1 MTWPQTRPRWALAPH
16 PTPGRAG
23 ARPADRAL
31 GVDALLAAAFLVDL
45 VTPFLIWKGVLP
57 DAVRWGSHASLAA
70 MMLLAVAHIM
80 QQDRVPGVVLAIVIL
95 SAIGL
100 AAGYLRGQGI
110 TATAWGWWVMFQFP
124 VVGLY
129 AYTRPGWP
137 ARWPET
143 VRRALVIGLAA
154 VVAVQVGQY
163 LTGET
168 PGDNLAGL
176 FGRHGTAN
184 LMLYV
189 ALVVSVGL
197 GLWLA
202 QGAWRTLAAVLA
214 LGMLASVLG
223 EIKMF
228 LPTVFALGLLAL
240 GLFSARQRHMG
251 RLLLYVALL
260 LLVAWLF
267 VVAYDEVVSIPRGTR
282 PLGDY
287 LQLRT
292 LDRYLGTANRTI
304 VDGRYVYEIGRNYAL
319 IYGWQ
324 EIARDPMTLLF
335 GMGLGARGES
345 RTLGSAGAGLSEGPL
360 GLSVGTSMLVM
371 MQELGVV
378 GMTLVAGF
386 FLWALWR
393 LYGDI
398 RRSPHSELTWMR
410 YALILFTL
418 LWPVWLWYTTSWTIR
433 VAMLAYWAM
442 LGMVLAAPRFEAAAE
457 RPTVRLTPGEGVRR
471 GR

>member
-202 QGAWRTLAAVLA
+202 LANLWYRDVKYLFAV
-214 LGMLASVLG
+214 GIQMW
-223 EIKMF
+223 MF
-228 LPTVFALGLLAL
+228 LTNVLYPLPQDGTGLM
-240 GLFSARQRHMG
+240 R
-251 RLLLYVALL
+251 
-260 LLVAWLF
+260 W
-267 VVAYDEVVSIPRGTR
+267 
-282 PLGDY
+282 
-287 LQLRT
+287 
-292 LDRYLGTANRTI
+292 
-304 VDGRYVYEIGRNYAL
+304 
-319 IYGWQ
+319 
-324 EIARDPMTLLF
+324 
-335 GMGLGARGES
+335 
-345 RTLGSAGAGLSEGPL
+345 
-360 GLSVGTSMLVM
+360 
-371 MQELGVV
+371 
-378 GMTLVAGF
+378 
-386 FLWALWR
+386 
-393 LYGDI
+393 
-398 RRSPHSELTWMR
+398 LTWLNPMVPIIGAYR
-410 YALILFTL
+410 QIVIEGQLPPAMAIVSPLWVATALTVSG
-418 LWPVWLWYTTSWTIR
+418 W
-433 VAMLAYWAM
+433 AAYRA
-442 LGMVLAAPRFEAAAE
+442 LEGRFAE
-457 RPTVRLTPGEGVRR
+457 RV
-471 GR
+471 